1 LRLNRLF
8 LTFLAVFFFVINLK
22 AQVIIDTESS
32 LKKID
37 STFHVFASFMSDK
50 KEGNIKFGLTRG
62 DITLGSLKNKH
73 LLRLT
78 YSHSSSRFNG
88 NLFDKSN
95 HVQFRW
101 NYMINEKNSFFLF
114 AQTGNNL
121 RSFIDERT
129 LLGVGLRKHLYQKDK
144 NYFDIAI
151 GPFLENEFYSP
162 YTFQDIQYVASNNR
176 FVRFSLNLFGS
187 IKIMKNI
194 SALTT
199 LYTQWKHNELRN
211 HRIFGNQYLRFRV
224 NKKISTYIRY
234 MIHYRSI
241 KYVEPLQNDTDF
253 LYGLDINI

>member
-1 LRLNRLF
+1 MNRQIHTIL
-8 LTFLAVFFFVINLK
+8 LTLIIGINLN

-37 STFHVFASFMSDK
+37 STFHVFASFMSDR

-62 DITLGSLKNKH
+62 DITIGSLINKH

-101 NYMINEKNSFFLF
+101 NYMINKKNSFFFF

-129 LLGVGLRKHLYQKDK
+129 LLGVGLRKHLYLKDK
-144 NYFDIAI
+144 NYFDIAL
-151 GPFLENEFYSP
+151 GPFLENEFYSQ
-162 YTFQDIQYVASNNR
+162 YTFQNVQYTDSNNS
-176 FVRFSLNLFGS
+176 FVRFSFNLFGS

-211 HRIFGNQYLRFRV
+211 HRIFGNQYLRF
-224 NKKISTYIRY
+224 KINEKVSTYVRY

-241 KYVEPLQNDTDF
+241 KYVMPLQNDSDL
-253 LYGLDINI
+253 LYGLEINI

>member
-1 LRLNRLF
+1 MNRLIYTILLSIF
-8 LTFLAVFFFVINLK
+8 IGINLN

-37 STFHVFASFMSDK
+37 STFHVFASFMSDR

-62 DITLGSLKNKH
+62 DITLGSLKKKH

-101 NYMINEKNSFFLF
+101 NYMINKKNSFFFF

-129 LLGVGLRKHLYQKDK
+129 LLGVGLRKHLYLKDK
-144 NYFDIAI
+144 NYFDIAL
-151 GPFLENEFYSP
+151 GPFLENEFYLP
-162 YTFQDIQYVASNNR
+162 YTFQNVQYADSNNR
-176 FVRFSLNLFGS
+176 FVRFSFNLFGS

-211 HRIFGNQYLRFRV
+211 HRIFGNQYLRF
-224 NKKISTYIRY
+224 KINEKVSTYIRY

-241 KYVEPLQNDTDF
+241 KYVMPLQNDSDL
-253 LYGLDINI
+253 LYGVEINI

>member
-1 LRLNRLF
+1 MNRLINTI
-8 LTFLAVFFFVINLK
+8 LLSLLIGINLN

-37 STFHVFASFMSDK
+37 STFHVFASFMSDR

-73 LLRLT
+73 LFRLT

-101 NYMINEKNSFFLF
+101 NYMINKKNSFFFF

-129 LLGVGLRKHLYQKDK
+129 LLGIGLRKHLYLKDK
-144 NYFDIAI
+144 NYFDIAL

-162 YTFQDIQYVASNNR
+162 YTFQNVQYADSNNR
-176 FVRFSLNLFGS
+176 FVRFSFNLFGS

-194 SALTT
+194 SLLTT

-211 HRIFGNQYLRFRV
+211 HRIFGNQYLRF
-224 NKKISTYIRY
+224 KINEKVSTYIRY

-241 KYVEPLQNDTDF
+241 KYVMPLQNDSDL
-253 LYGLDINI
+253 LYGVEINI